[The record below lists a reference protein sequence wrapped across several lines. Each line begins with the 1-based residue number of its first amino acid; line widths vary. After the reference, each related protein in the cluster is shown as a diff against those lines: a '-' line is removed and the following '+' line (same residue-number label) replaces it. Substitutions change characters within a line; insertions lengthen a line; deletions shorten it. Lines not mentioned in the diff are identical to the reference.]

1 VDVNVP
7 FSNKILAVKNR
18 LPFPILSD
26 YKREVLETYG
36 LQVPDFA
43 GRQGQFVA
51 CCWGSGCYPIAKR
64 AIFILD
70 ENGIVRSKWV
80 SDNPDDEP
88 SYEEI
93 RKILEHKLGEEQV
106 AWVMP
111 TVITISRQVGSGGDE
126 IALDVSK
133 ILGYAYFDKS
143 LMVSVAKS
151 LGVCEENIADL
162 SEDTYKVSSLVD
174 RILVRKKLVAA
185 SLDPKDNAQISK
197 TLDEDEC
204 LSVIQVVINNLASR
218 RKTVIVGRGGQA
230 ILKNKVGVIHVR
242 IIAPVEVRVER
253 LMKSGGLSRED
264 ALKLV
269 EENDKAAAEYLRR
282 FYNIDWED
290 QANYDLVLNT
300 GKMDLSTA
308 ARIIASVASQA

>member
-1 VDVNVP
+1 
-7 FSNKILAVKNR
+7 
-18 LPFPILSD
+18 
-26 YKREVLETYG
+26 
-36 LQVPDFA
+36 
-43 GRQGQFVA
+43 
-51 CCWGSGCYPIAKR
+51 
-64 AIFILD
+64 
-70 ENGIVRSKWV
+70 
-80 SDNPDDEP
+80 
-88 SYEEI
+88 
-93 RKILEHKLGEEQV
+93 
-106 AWVMP
+106 
-111 TVITISRQVGSGGDE
+111 
-126 IALDVSK
+126 
-133 ILGYAYFDKS
+133 
-143 LMVSVAKS
+143 MVSVAKS

-300 GKMDLSTA
+300 E
-308 ARIIASVASQA
+308 RWI